1 MGGILAALIVFMFL
15 RNWRS
20 TLIAAVAIPD
30 VDHRHVHLM
39 NAMGFTLN
47 QITML
52 ALVLMVGIVIDDAI
66 VVLENVF
73 RFMEE
78 KKLTPMEAAIAGHEG
93 HRTRGAGHH
102 TQPRHHLPARGDD
115 ERHRRQVH
123 VELRLHGGV
132 RRHGLAA
139 GQLHADADAE
149 RALPAPFRRGH
160 DTKESGFFKRISDP
174 INACSSGP

>member
-1 MGGILAALIVFMFL
+1 
-15 RNWRS
+15 
-20 TLIAAVAIPD
+20 
-30 VDHRHVHLM
+30 M

-78 KKLTPMEAAIAGHEG
+78 KSMSPMEAAIHGHAR
-93 HRTRGAGHH
+93 HRTRGARDDA
-102 TQPRHHLPARGDD
+102 QPRDHLPPGRDD

-123 VELRLHGGV
+123 VELRLHRRVRDYGV
-132 RRHGLAA
+132 AA
-139 GQLHADADAE
+139 GQLHADADAVL
-149 RALPAPFRRGH
+149 ALPAAADATTEH
-160 DTKESGFFKRISDP
+160 DTRIRV
-174 INACSSGP
+174 SSASSRSVPEGCCAGRWGTDG